1 MVWDEML
8 DRKTLEKSAPDFCA
22 KLGQS
27 ESETMRKAFLDYAE
41 KLNLVSEKIQEN
53 FHLFQLKGK

>member
-1 MVWDEML
+1 MRVVLSRQHREIL
-8 DRKTLEKSAPDFCA
+8 DYICA

-41 KLNLVSEKIQEN
+41 KLNVVSEKIHGKLPNLNNEN
-53 FHLFQLKGK
+53 L